1 MRCLFGYG
9 MFVFVLSMLL
19 FELMSIFHQ
28 YSILML
34 FVTSECGSVS
44 MPMKGRPHATAA
56 TATEPVPMK
65 GSTTMLGTTSSCE
78 QGIELCTA
86 LFSSLN
92 DIGYENDYTVTY
104 CMTTYTRSK
113 EQ

>member
-1 MRCLFGYG
+1 
-9 MFVFVLSMLL
+9 
-19 FELMSIFHQ
+19 MSIFHS

-34 FVTSECGSVS
+34 FVVTSECGSVS

-65 GSTTMLGTTSSCE
+65 GSTTMHGTRCSCT
-78 QGIELCTA
+78 QGVDLCTV

-92 DIGYENDYTVTY
+92 DIEYENDYTVTY